1 MQLNQ
6 FLLKSEM
13 FIFFSVIVLSSNLF
27 SQSFLN
33 HSSQHRSW
41 NAIIASSNTIGL
53 NNVNSVKNHTTHL
66 NDGTIQ
72 FFTNGILLSSLQYWK
87 YHAKY
92 FQNDSLGMNAS
103 VKWYETEAFRISL
116 APAILIGVG
125 LFTFKDNGF
134 LNRQDAREFRN
145 RYFPTFHDDLDDY
158 MQYGPAILAYGLKFG
173 GVKGMHNIPRF
184 TVNLGISSLINW
196 AFIGGLKQITNV
208 ERPDGSDNRSFPSGH
223 TATAFFTATL
233 LHKEYGHISPLYSI
247 AGYTMATMTGVLR
260 QLNDKHWI
268 SDVLVGAG
276 LAIFSVE
283 LGYVIADALF
293 DDWGVNPPPKVTA
306 YDKKLGNPSFLL
318 AKGGYAN
325 ILSELSDKS
334 GDVFSDDGFIL
345 GAEGAWFFTN
355 WLGIGCEFSI
365 ASFPMN
371 SDNLIIEDESIYNYV
386 DGFYTEAMG
395 TRSTFFGPYVNFPL
409 SKKAALIGKVI
420 GGWSSGAVG
429 TINAIIKEEYQE
441 TVVSD
446 AVPIFEYS
454 PEGTWGVSA
463 GISARYMLSRNI
475 GMNLFLEYNYS
486 KPEVTISKIT
496 SINPDGGYT
505 KGEIVSQDGVESDF
519 YAIGIAVSAMLW

>member
-1 MQLNQ
+1 MRLNQ
-6 FLLKSEM
+6 LILKGKMCVFL
-13 FIFFSVIVLSSNLF
+13 SVIVLTGNLF

-33 HSSQHRSW
+33 QSSQHRAW
-41 NAIIASSNTIGL
+41 NAIIASSNSIGL
-53 NNVNSVKNHTTHL
+53 SNANSANNQTTYL
-66 NDGTIQ
+66 DDGMSQ
-72 FFTNGILLSSLQYWK
+72 FFPNGMLSSKFHYWK
-87 YHAKY
+87 HQAKY
-92 FQNDSLGMNAS
+92 FQNDSLSINTS
-103 VKWYETEAFRISL
+103 VKWYETKAFRISL
-116 APAILIGVG
+116 APAILVGVG

-247 AGYTMATMTGVLR
+247 AGYSMATMTGVLR

-293 DDWGVNPPPKVTA
+293 NDWGVNPPPKFTA
-306 YDKKLGNPSFLL
+306 YDRKPGNPSFLL
-318 AKGGYAN
+318 AKVGYAN
-325 ILSELSDKS
+325 VLSELSNKN
-334 GDVFSDDGFIL
+334 GDVFSEAGFNL
-345 GAEGAWFFTN
+345 GAEGAFFFTN
-355 WLGIGCEFSI
+355 WLGIGGEFSI

-371 SDNLIIEDESIYNYV
+371 SDNLKIEDESIYNYI

-409 SKKAALIGKVI
+409 SKKAALVGKVI

-441 TVVSD
+441 TVGTDVL
-446 AVPIFEYS
+446 PIFEYN
-454 PEGTWGVSA
+454 PKGTWGISA

-475 GMNLFLEYNYS
+475 GLNLFLEYNYS
-486 KPEVTISKIT
+486 KPDVTISTIK
-496 SINPDGGYT
+496 SINPDGSYA

-519 YAIGIAVSAMLW
+519 FAIGLAVSAMLW